1 MNYLFQNRITLLL
14 SVMLLAAFSSGC
26 STSPVKLANE
36 GFETVRPAY
45 VSPPP
50 PQQGAIF
57 QSGYGLALYED
68 IRAHQVG
75 DILTIILSENTN
87 ASKKASTST
96 KKDTSLEMANPT
108 LLGGA
113 LSFSLPRPFG
123 NSLKNRSLETSVSSA
138 AAFDGEGDSAQSN
151 SLTGNVTV
159 TVAEVLP
166 NGNLIVQGQ
175 KRMTINQGEEFV
187 RFSGI
192 VRPAD
197 INPDNTVLSG
207 KVANARIA
215 YVGEGMLADANS
227 QGWLG
232 RFFNGKWWPF

>member
-1 MNYLFQNRITLLL
+1 MNNCFQNRFMTVLGMLAV
-14 SVMLLAAFSSGC
+14 SVFSAGC
-26 STSPVKLANE
+26 SVSPAKLANE
-36 GFETVRPAY
+36 GFETVRPSY
-45 VSPPP
+45 ISPPP

-57 QSGYGLALYED
+57 QAGYGLALYED

-75 DILTIILSENTN
+75 DILTIVLSENTN

-96 KKDTSLEMANPT
+96 SKDSSISLPNPT
-108 LLGGA
+108 L
-113 LSFSLPRPFG
+113 FG
-123 NSLKNRSLETSVSSA
+123 NPFRINSKENTSLAVSA
-138 AAFDGEGDSAQSN
+138 ENANAFDGEGDSALSN
-151 SLTGNVTV
+151 SLSGNVTV

-232 RFFNGKWWPF
+232 RFFSSKWWPF